1 MVIMINNYKL
11 GMKMLRYGSGLVGMM
26 VSCGIFLLLG
36 LAMNIWFTALGIMGS
51 PGDLLLMLVVMF
63 PVQVIYSLSI
73 SNLVQSSPAKKRMQT
88 SVPTTVT
95 CFNMIAVCLVSSLCK
110 GIAMTGHPEFIGIA
124 CFEMVTTAVFSALI
138 MLYIAIAYKYFLAS
152 ITAGIMVYFFISAR
166 LNIVNHIQLGIFDNN
181 VSSFVLALA
190 ISLLLIVLGGFGQYA
205 LSLLVYK
212 APMSKYAQSAA
223 VRKEM

>member
-1 MVIMINNYKL
+1 MINNYKL
-11 GMKMLRYGSGLVGMM
+11 GMKMLWYGSGLVGMM
-26 VSCGIFLLLG
+26 VCCGIFLLLG

-88 SVPTTVT
+88 SVPATVN
-95 CFNMIAVCLVSSLCK
+95 CFNTIILYLLNALCK
-110 GIAMTGHPEFIGIA
+110 FIVITGHPELIGTV
-124 CFEMVTTAVFSALI
+124 CVEMVMLTGFVVLI
-138 MLYIAIAYKYFLAS
+138 ALYIAVGYKYFLAS
-152 ITAGIMVYFFISAR
+152 IIAGIIVYIYIITR
-166 LNIVNHIQLGIFDNN
+166 LNVINKIPSEIFG
-181 VSSFVLALA
+181 SSIGSFVRVMVIGLV
-190 ISLLLIVLGGFGQYA
+190 IIVLGGFAQYGI
-205 LSLLVYK
+205 SLLVYK

>member
-1 MVIMINNYKL
+1 MIDNYKL
-11 GMKMLRYGSGLVGMM
+11 GMKMLRYGSGLVGTI
-26 VSCGIFLLLG
+26 VCTIFFLVLG
-36 LAMNIWFTALGIMGS
+36 LAMNIGYTSFGIAGT
-51 PGDLLLMLVVMF
+51 PGDIMLMVIAML
-63 PVQVIYSLSI
+63 PVQVIYSLSV

-95 CFNMIAVCLVSSLCK
+95 CFNMIALCLINSLFK
-110 GIAMTGHPEFIGIA
+110 GIAMTGHPEFIVTA
-124 CFEMVTTAVFSALI
+124 CSEMVTLAGFAVFV
-138 MLYIAIAYKYFLAS
+138 MLYIALAYKYFWTS
-152 ITAGIMVYFFISAR
+152 IIAGIMVYFFTSAR
-166 LNIVNHIQLGIFDNN
+166 LNAINHIQFGIFDNS

-190 ISLLLIVLGGFGQYA
+190 ISLILIVLGGFGQYA

>member
-26 VSCGIFLLLG
+26 VCCGIFLLLG

-51 PGDLLLMLVVMF
+51 PGDLLLMLVAMF

-88 SVPTTVT
+88 SVPATVN
-95 CFNMIAVCLVSSLCK
+95 CFNTIILYLLNALCK
-110 GIAMTGHPEFIGIA
+110 FIVITGHPELIGTV
-124 CFEMVTTAVFSALI
+124 CVEMVMLTGFVVLI
-138 MLYIAIAYKYFLAS
+138 ALYIAVGYKYFLAS
-152 ITAGIMVYFFISAR
+152 IIAGIIVYIFTIIR
-166 LNIVNHIQLGIFDNN
+166 LNVINKIPSEIFG
-181 VSSFVLALA
+181 SSIGSFVLVLV
-190 ISLLLIVLGGFGQYA
+190 IGLVIIVLGGFAQYG

-212 APMSKYAQSAA
+212 APMSKYAQTAA

>member
-1 MVIMINNYKL
+1 MIDNYKL
-11 GMKMLRYGSGLVGMM
+11 GMKMLRYGSGLVGMI
-26 VSCGIFLLLG
+26 VGTVIFLILG
-36 LAMNIWFTALGIMGS
+36 LAMNIGYASFGIAGT
-51 PGDLLLMLVVMF
+51 PGDIIFMIVAMF
-63 PVQVIYSLSI
+63 PVQVIYSLSV

-95 CFNMIAVCLVSSLCK
+95 CFNMIAICLVSSLCK
-110 GIAMTGHPEFIGIA
+110 GFAMTGHPEFIGTA
-124 CFEMVTTAVFSALI
+124 CFEMVTMAVFSALM

-152 ITAGIMVYFFISAR
+152 IIAVIMVYFFTSAR
-166 LNIVNHIQLGIFDNN
+166 LNVVNHIQLGIFDNS

-190 ISLLLIVLGGFGQYA
+190 ISLILIVLGGFGQYA

>member
-1 MVIMINNYKL
+1 MIDNYKL
-11 GMKMLRYGSGLVGMM
+11 GMKMLRYGSGLVGTI
-26 VSCGIFLLLG
+26 VCTIFFLVLG
-36 LAMNIWFTALGIMGS
+36 LAMNIGYTSFGIAGT
-51 PGDLLLMLVVMF
+51 PGDIMLMVIAML
-63 PVQVIYSLSI
+63 PVQVIYSLSV

-95 CFNMIAVCLVSSLCK
+95 CFNMIALCLINSLFK
-110 GIAMTGHPEFIGIA
+110 GIAMTGPPEFIVTA
-124 CFEMVTTAVFSALI
+124 CSEMVTLAVFSALI
-138 MLYIAIAYKYFLAS
+138 MLYIAIAYKYFLAN
-152 ITAGIMVYFFISAR
+152 IIAGVMVYFFTSAR
-166 LNIVNHIQLGIFDNN
+166 LNAVNHIQLGIFDNS

-190 ISLLLIVLGGFGQYA
+190 ISLILIVLGGFGQYA